1 MADKQSGTG
10 ARGTGQKAD
19 QGRGD
24 APSKNPVSAKNNSKQ
39 KTDINRSAMKGNGGR
54 AERGNE

>member
-19 QGRGD
+19 QGRGA
-24 APSKNPVSAKNNSKQ
+24 APSKKLGIGQ
-39 KTDINRSAMKGNGGR
+39 
-54 AERGNE
+54 E